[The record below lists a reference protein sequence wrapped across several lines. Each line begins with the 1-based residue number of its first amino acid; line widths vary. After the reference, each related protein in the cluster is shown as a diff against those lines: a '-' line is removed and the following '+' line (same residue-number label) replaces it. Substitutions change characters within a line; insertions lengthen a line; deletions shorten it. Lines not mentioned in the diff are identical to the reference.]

1 MKENKKPDIKR
12 DNKKLL
18 IIACIISIMF
28 VAGIPMI
35 IFGATNSIM
44 AVMALG
50 IAFVVIGFYG
60 TPLVWIAYG
69 SNRTLKR
76 VVDAVLEENLTT
88 NEEIASQLQMRE
100 REVKT
105 HLTKAINKKYITGFL
120 YDGKTLSANE
130 KIPVKKTKI
139 MQNRCVNCG
148 GTLIERANGYECEYC
163 GSKFDKN
170 I

>member
-60 TPLVWIAYG
+60 TPLIWIAYAG
-69 SNRTLKR
+69 NRTLKR

-100 REVKT
+100 REVKN
-105 HLTKAINKKYITGFL
+105 HITKAINKKYITGYL
-120 YDGKTLSANE
+120 YDGTKLSANE

-170 I
+170 M

>member
-60 TPLVWIAYG
+60 TPLIWIAYAG
-69 SNRTLKR
+69 NRTLKR

-100 REVKT
+100 REVKN
-105 HLTKAINKKYITGFL
+105 HITKAINKKYITGYL
-120 YDGKTLSANE
+120 YDGKNLSANE

>member
-100 REVKT
+100 REVKN
-105 HLTKAINKKYITGFL
+105 HITKKK
-120 YDGKTLSANE
+120 
-130 KIPVKKTKI
+130 
-139 MQNRCVNCG
+139 
-148 GTLIERANGYECEYC
+148 
-163 GSKFDKN
+163 
-170 I
+170 

>member
-60 TPLVWIAYG
+60 TPLIWIAYAG
-69 SNRTLKR
+69 NRTLKR

-100 REVKT
+100 REVKN
-105 HLTKAINKKYITGFL
+105 HITKAINKKYITGYL
-120 YDGKTLSANE
+120 YDGKKLSANE